1 MPVDG
6 LPLAGD
12 CLLGRENLPVKRR
25 YDPGHHHRHS
35 IRLPSHDYRS
45 SAVYFVTI
53 CTHGRE
59 NLFDDPRFRRIA
71 ESLWQAIPSHPQAHR
86 VTLDEWIVMP
96 NHLHG
101 LLVFGPAEAGSP
113 SEPPLRPDGW
123 IGLAAG
129 SLGAIVGNY
138 KSLVTRRINELR
150 DTPGAPVWQR
160 NYYER
165 IVRNQRQ
172 LDALR
177 QYIAEN
183 PARWAADRD
192 NLDGFL
198 SGMTN
203 RR

>member
-1 MPVDG
+1 
-6 LPLAGD
+6 
-12 CLLGRENLPVKRR
+12 VKRR
-25 YDPGHHHRHS
+25 YDPDLHHRHS
-35 IRLPSHDYRS
+35 IRLPHHDYTS
-45 SAVYFVTI
+45 PAVYFVTI
-53 CTHGRE
+53 CTHRRE
-59 NLFDDPRFRRIA
+59 YLFDDPHFRGIA
-71 ESLWQAIPSHPQAHR
+71 EDLWLAIPRHPHARR

-101 LLVFGPAEAGSP
+101 LLALGPRVTGRGRGLPA
-113 SEPPLRPDGW
+113 RPDGS

-138 KSLVTRRINELR
+138 KSLVTRRVNELR

-177 QYIAEN
+177 RYIAEN
-183 PARWAADRD
+183 PARWAADCD

-198 SGMTN
+198 RNTTL